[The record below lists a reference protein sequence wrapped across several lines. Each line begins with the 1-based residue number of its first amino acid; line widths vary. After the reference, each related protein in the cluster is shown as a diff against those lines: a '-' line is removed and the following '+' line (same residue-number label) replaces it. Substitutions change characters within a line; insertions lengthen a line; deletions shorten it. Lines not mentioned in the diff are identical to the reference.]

1 MMNFSF
7 LEPIKE
13 LAPFY
18 SYCQEAESFAL
29 SHPDISITASRKAME
44 YMVKLLYG
52 SAISRD
58 IAGLTTFDML
68 ADPHEHPAL

>member
-44 YMVKLLYG
+44 YMVKLLYL
-52 SAISRD
+52 SLIH
-58 IAGLTTFDML
+58 I
-68 ADPHEHPAL
+68 